1 MLGLFYLLDFAMRFL
16 LNVILNQS
24 KPLLANVTRIYFIL
38 VEFFAPWCQVCR
50 EFEPQFESAANML
63 VTRGVACAKVE
74 KGAGTSSPTPPSY

>member
-1 MLGLFYLLDFAMRFL
+1 MLGLFCLLDFAMRFL

-63 VTRGVACAKVE
+63 VTRGVACAKV
-74 KGAGTSSPTPPSY
+74 